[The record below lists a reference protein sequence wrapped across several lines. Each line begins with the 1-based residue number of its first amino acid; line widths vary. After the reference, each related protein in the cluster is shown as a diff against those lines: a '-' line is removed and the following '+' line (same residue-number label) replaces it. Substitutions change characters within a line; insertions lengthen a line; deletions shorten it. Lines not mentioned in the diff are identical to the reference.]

1 MELVRGAVL
10 VVTTLLTGLASG
22 FFYTWSISIMP
33 TLRGVD
39 DKTFVDFMQKIN
51 RDVLTLSFFL
61 SFIGSLL
68 FGLIS
73 LILFLGQPFG
83 VLLPVVV
90 SFVSYLICFGVT
102 VRVHVPLNVRLDRKG
117 DPDQISD
124 LAGTR
129 AEFEERWT
137 RFNHVRA
144 WGAFGAVG
152 GMVWALLEYASAS
165 A

>member
-10 VVTTLLTGLASG
+10 VVTTLLTGLTAG

-39 DKTFVDFMQKIN
+39 DRTFIDFMQKIN
-51 RDVLTLSFFL
+51 RDILNLRFFVSFM
-61 SFIGSLL
+61 GSLL

-73 LILFLGQPFG
+73 LILFLGQPFD
-83 VLLPVVV
+83 VLLPVIV
-90 SFVSYLICFGVT
+90 SFASYLVCFGVT

-124 LAGTR
+124 LAGAR
-129 AEFEERWT
+129 AEFEDRWT
-137 RFNHVRA
+137 RFNGVRA
-144 WGAFGAVG
+144 WGAFGALG
-152 GMVWALLEYASAS
+152 GMAWALLAFASA
-165 A
+165 